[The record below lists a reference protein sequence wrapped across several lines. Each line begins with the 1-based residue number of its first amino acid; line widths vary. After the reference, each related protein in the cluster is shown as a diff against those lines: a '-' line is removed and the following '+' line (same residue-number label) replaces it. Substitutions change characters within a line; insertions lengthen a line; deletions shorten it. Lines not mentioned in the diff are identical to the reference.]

1 MAKDNVANNWKEE
14 WLDMPEFVQ
23 EKQEPYAKIIIRFD
37 NEKDLN
43 NFSKLINQPLNK
55 KTKSIWFPKLI
66 RGINS
71 SKRYVDES

>member
-1 MAKDNVANNWKEE
+1 MANNWKEE
-14 WLDMPEFVQ
+14 WLNMPEFIQ

-71 SKRYVDES
+71 NKRYVNES